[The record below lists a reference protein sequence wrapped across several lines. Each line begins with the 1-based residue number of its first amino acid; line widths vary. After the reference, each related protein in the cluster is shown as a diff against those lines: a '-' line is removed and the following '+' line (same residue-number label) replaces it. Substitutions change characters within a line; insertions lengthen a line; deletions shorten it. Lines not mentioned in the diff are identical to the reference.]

1 MPYLRNAMT
10 VEDGEFSIETS
21 YTILTYITFD
31 FLTEWYHVLF
41 QCEQYGNKLFICHNI
56 AKTFHCMLMLLLK
69 KILK

>member
-1 MPYLRNAMT
+1 VPYLRNAMT

-21 YTILTYITFD
+21 YNILTYITFD

-56 AKTFHCMLMLLLK
+56 AKNLALHVDVTIK
-69 KILK
+69 